1 MRDTLNLCYSREP
14 MGMTAKEKK
23 ARRQEQ
29 RLYGLKKIRKGEKFC
44 WFSYENKNGWS
55 LGLAFEKY
63 TLWLRN
69 VRFSSKV
76 EVERAVSSPVNFS
89 EMKHKRV

>member
-1 MRDTLNLCYSREP
+1 

-23 ARRQEQ
+23 ARRREQ
-29 RLYGLKKIRKGEKFC
+29 RLFGLKKIRKGEKLC

-55 LGLAFEKY
+55 LGLAFGKG

-69 VRFSSKV
+69 VRFASKE
-76 EVERAVSSPVNFS
+76 EVERAISSSTVFA